1 MWRASLSM
9 ERHDVSVL
17 AEDLSLRRADLSVG
31 ADDAATLRNH
41 VAAR

>member
-1 MWRASLSM
+1 M

-17 AEDLSLRRADLSVG
+17 AEDLSLRRADLSVR